1 MRTIDLDTAQRRS
14 ETLKALGH
22 PVRLRIIDL
31 LDTCEHCVGDIAREL
46 EVGSAIVSQ
55 QLKILRL
62 SGLVKADRRDGH
74 SFYSLAVP
82 ELSKLLSC
90 LKSCDK
96 G

>member
-1 MRTIDLDTAQRRS
+1 MATIDLDTAMRRS

-31 LDTCEHCVGDIAREL
+31 LDNCEQCVGDIANEL
-46 EVGSAIVSQ
+46 NVGSAIVSQ

-62 SGLVKADRRDGH
+62 SGLVRVERRDGH
-74 SFYSLAVP
+74 SYYSLAVP
-82 ELSKLLSC
+82 ELSRLLSC
-90 LKSCDK
+90 LKTCDH